1 MSKEVNL
8 TFYRTPTG
16 YKCICAQDHPHARP
30 KVLLITPGMN
40 FTDLMKKIFLC
51 DSFSQLNVNKLN

>member
-16 YKCICAQDHPHARP
+16 YKCVCAQAHSHARP

-40 FTDLMKKIFLC
+40 FTDLMKKIFSL
-51 DSFSQLNVNKLN
+51 